1 MNGGRLA
8 ALALCGA
15 VACAPVYSR
24 TVTPVPGATPASR
37 AAPGGGG
44 EAGSGLA
51 AILGHLVWPLAM
63 DGVEVMSSRYGPRE
77 HPQAGA
83 RRFHRGLDLRA
94 DQGTPVYAVAD
105 GTVARSGRGGA
116 YGNLVILEHGEGLE
130 SLYAHHSRNLV
141 ETGERIR
148 RGQVIALVGRTGNAT
163 GDHLHFELRWR
174 GGTVDPW
181 TVLPALDGVRGR

>member
-1 MNGGRLA
+1 MIGWRLA
-8 ALALCGA
+8 ALALCGV

-24 TVTPVPGATPASR
+24 TAIPDPSTTATR
-37 AAPGGGG
+37 GAPGGGG

-51 AILGHLVWPLAM
+51 AILGHLIWPLAM
-63 DGVEVMSSRYGPRE
+63 DDVEVMSSRYGPRE
-77 HPQAGA
+77 HPQGGA

-94 DQGTPVYAVAD
+94 DEGTPVYAVAD
-105 GTVARSGRGGA
+105 GTVARSARGGA
-116 YGNLVILEHGEGLE
+116 YGNLVVLEHGEGLE

-148 RGQVIALVGRTGNAT
+148 RGQAIALVGHTGNAT

-181 TVLPALDGVRGR
+181 TVLPALDGARGR